1 MKKVIYSISRYK
13 KGEIIKM
20 TGIGYITDKDLIIA
34 CISQKG
40 KPYIRVFEDALQYC
54 YKNTAKEDEF
64 NGSIVEYKE
73 IEVEKETSGHVSLE
87 TIEIEIEY
95 NIWYKLAV

>member
-34 CISQKG
+34 CFSQKG
-40 KPYIRVFEDALQYC
+40 KPYIRVFVDALQYC
-54 YKNTAKEDEF
+54 YKNTA
-64 NGSIVEYKE
+64 
-73 IEVEKETSGHVSLE
+73 
-87 TIEIEIEY
+87 
-95 NIWYKLAV
+95 